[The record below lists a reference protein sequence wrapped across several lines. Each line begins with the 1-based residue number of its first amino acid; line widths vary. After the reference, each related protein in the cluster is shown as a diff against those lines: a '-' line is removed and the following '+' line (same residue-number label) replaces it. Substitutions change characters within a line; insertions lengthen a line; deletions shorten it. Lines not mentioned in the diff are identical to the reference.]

1 MAIIWATTNGY
12 VDEIAVDD
20 VAAFN
25 DGFRQAL
32 RAEQSIL
39 AGIRDSLD
47 LSDDSIAKLEK
58 AVQDFAK
65 GFQGSAVTA
74 GASP

>member
-1 MAIIWATTNGY
+1 MLFRS
-12 VDEIAVDD
+12 

-32 RAEQSIL
+32 RAEKTIL

-47 LSDDSIAKLEK
+47 LSDESIAKLEK
-58 AVQDFAK
+58 AVADFAK
-65 GFQGSAVTA
+65 GFQGTAATA
-74 GASP
+74 GATA